1 MAKLASTETLRA
13 LDPDLPLLASKAA
26 IELDVFIRGNA
37 GELKATKLLASMIS
51 RSFPGG
57 EEGKEPKFFIDPAA
71 ATLITSAFHQ
81 SGWAGSV
88 KTVADLVREAA
99 KVAVN
104 LENPSLD
111 VNRETLGQ
119 ARAFCAALAESAAS
133 YLHSRYSQHP
143 AHPYR
148 R

>member
-1 MAKLASTETLRA
+1 MWIAA
-13 LDPDLPLLASKAA
+13 LPLLASKAA
-26 IELDVFIRGNA
+26 IELDTLIQGKIA
-37 GELKATKLLASMIS
+37 ELTATKLLASMLS

-57 EEGKEPKFFIDPAA
+57 EEGKEPKFFIDPTAA
-71 ATLITSAFHQ
+71 ALITSAFHQ

-88 KTVADLVREAA
+88 KTVDELVREAA

-111 VNRETLGQ
+111 VNRETLRQ
-119 ARAFCAALAESAAS
+119 ARAFCAALAESAAA

-143 AHPYR
+143 THPYR